1 MATGQIRRAQCLR
14 TVEESEYPENFEV
27 NDGPAA
33 ELTDPT
39 HVLARPYVATI
50 CLTDIKIATG
60 HFERA
65 ELPRVLGHEGG
76 VEIVGVGETANELRA
91 EHGLAPLAEG
101 QRAAMDPNVVCL
113 RPECPYCR
121 SGRTNFC
128 PTMYGIGVSADGL
141 FQEQLAIPA
150 LQLDILPEAVAH
162 LAPFQELL
170 ACVLHGYNKITVGP
184 GDKVIILGSGMSALC
199 QLMLVRRHRPAMIVV
214 TDLVQERLERAAA
227 LGATH
232 TVLFERGQTKDE
244 QFDVLWDVTQ
254 GADVVIEATGAKRS
268 IELALMGRERG
279 GEWRMLI
286 RKAGQILLFG
296 ISGDELEGLNQEIWY
311 LHGAAP
317 QASFIYTR
325 DDFLEAQH
333 LLVDLAEE
341 LPPFIGPPH
350 PLTTEGVREAFRV
363 AKAGSFVGRTATS
376 SRSAVR
382 RGSRCTT

>member
-1 MATGQIRRAQCLR
+1 MATSRIRRAQCLR
-14 TVEESEYPENFEV
+14 AVEESEYPDNFEV
-27 NDGPAA
+27 TDGPVP
-33 ELTDPT
+33 ELADPT

-76 VEIVGVGETANELRA
+76 VEIVQVGETANELRA

-101 QRAAMDPNVVCL
+101 QRTAMDPNVVCL

-121 SGRTNFC
+121 SRHTNFC
-128 PTMYGIGVSADGL
+128 PTMYGIGVSSDGL
-141 FQEQLAIPA
+141 FQEQLSIPA
-150 LQLDILPEAVAH
+150 LQLDILPDAVAH

-170 ACVLHGYNKITVGP
+170 ACVLHGYKRISVNP

-214 TDLVQERLERAAA
+214 TDLVQERLNRAEE

-232 TVLFERGQTKDE
+232 TVLFAREQSKGA
-244 QFDVLWDVTQ
+244 QFDALWDITE
-254 GADVVIEATGAKRS
+254 GADVLIEATGAKQS

-279 GEWRMLI
+279 DDWRMLI
-286 RKAGQILLFG
+286 RKNGQILLFG
-296 ISGDELEGLNQEIWY
+296 ISGEQLEGLNQEIWY

-325 DDFLEAQH
+325 DDFLEAHH
-333 LLVDLAEE
+333 LLVDLADE
-341 LPPFIGPPH
+341 LPPFISPPY
-350 PLTTEGVREAFRV
+350 PLTTDGVREAFRA
-363 AKAGSFVGRTATS
+363 AKAGSFVGRTAIAPQQTQ
-376 SRSAVR
+376 
-382 RGSRCTT
+382 

>member
-1 MATGQIRRAQCLR
+1 MPTEQIRRAQCLR
-14 TVEESEYPENFEV
+14 AVEAREYPANFEV

-33 ELTDPT
+33 ELADAT

-76 VEIVGVGETANELRA
+76 VEIVEVGEKANELRA
-91 EHGLAPLAEG
+91 QHGLAPLAEG
-101 QRAAMDPNVVCL
+101 QKAAMDPNVVCL
-113 RPECPYCR
+113 KPECPYCR
-121 SGRTNFC
+121 HGHTNFC
-128 PTMYGIGVSADGL
+128 PTMYGIGVSSDGL
-141 FQEQLAIPA
+141 FQEQLSIPA
-150 LQLDILPEAVAH
+150 LQLDILPESVAD

-170 ACVLHGYNKITVGP
+170 ACVLHGYKKIRVGP

-214 TDLVQERLERAAA
+214 TDLVQERLERAAE

-232 TVLFERGQTKDE
+232 TVLFDRDQPKEE
-244 QFDVLWDVTQ
+244 QFDALWGIAQ
-254 GADVVIEATGAKRS
+254 GADVVIEATGAKQS
-268 IELALMGRERG
+268 IELALMGRERDD
-279 GEWRMLI
+279 EWRMLI
-286 RKAGQILLFG
+286 RKGGQILLFG
-296 ISGDELEGLNQEIWY
+296 ISGEELEGLKQEVWY

-317 QASFIYTR
+317 QASFIYNR
-325 DDFLEAQH
+325 DDFFEAQH
-333 LLVDLAEE
+333 LLVDLADE

-363 AKAGSFVGRTATS
+363 AKAGSFVGRTVIAPQDS
-376 SRSAVR
+376 
-382 RGSRCTT
+382 G